1 MIAPQAVDAVRNTLV
16 MLLAGGQGER
26 LYPLTKDRAKP
37 AVPFA
42 GVYRIIDLT
51 LSNCLNSGLRRIYV
65 LTQYKSE
72 SLDRHVRFGWDIL
85 NPEIGEWIETRPPQQ
100 RMTSDWYLGTADAI
114 YQNVYT
120 LENERPRHVLVLSG
134 DHVYRMDYSPMLQ
147 AHVASGAALTLACI
161 ERPVAQAAG
170 KLGVV
175 TIGPDQQAVRF
186 EEKPAHP
193 DPLPGRPDVCLCSMG
208 IYAFDTEV
216 LVRRL
221 IEDAKRESEHDFA
234 RDIVPAMVRRG
245 DRVFAFPFAGSY
257 WRDIG
262 TLDAYWEAHMDLI
275 SVQPAFNL
283 YDPDWPIRSF
293 PCCAAPAKI
302 VFGGGPPG
310 APKAEVYNSLVCNGA
325 IISGAYVC
333 DSVIGPGVHVEV
345 GSRIEQSVILERTRV
360 GRGAVIRKAIIDKRN
375 SIPDGARLGADP
387 DWDRRH
393 FTVSEGGVVAMAKAV
408 PFPAF

>member
-1 MIAPQAVDAVRNTLV
+1 MIAPQAADAVRNTLV

-114 YQNVYT
+114 YQNIYT

-161 ERPVAQAAG
+161 ETPVAQAAG

-175 TIGPDQQAVRF
+175 TVGPDQQAVRF

-193 DPLPGRPDVCLCSMG
+193 DPLLGRPDVCLCSMG

-221 IEDAKRESEHDFA
+221 IEDAKRESEHDFG
-234 RDIVPAMVRRG
+234 RDIVPAMVGRG
-245 DRVFAFPFAGSY
+245 DRVFAFPFPGSY

-310 APKAEVYNSLVCNGA
+310 APKAQVYNSLVCNGA

-360 GRGAVIRKAIIDKRN
+360 GRGAVIRRAIIDKRN
-375 SIPDGARLGADP
+375 SIPDGARVGAHP
-387 DWDRRH
+387 DWDHRH
-393 FTVSEGGVVAMAKAV
+393 FTVSEGGVVAMAKGV